1 MSAATPITWTAH
13 TADELHAL
21 SRHCGDAKQASR
33 ARALAMIMEG
43 ASRTEAARAQGMEL
57 QILRDWVLRY
67 NTEGFDGLADLPRG
81 GSEGRLTDAQIAEI
95 GAWIEAGPELERD
108 GVTRWRVQDI
118 LRKIEEAFGVIY
130 TESGA
135 RMMLRRAGFRFVSGR
150 PVHPKADAERQRS
163 FVAEFEAQLTSA
175 LSSEAL
181 AGPIEIW
188 FQDEARIGQKGMT
201 TRVWANGKQRP
212 RIVRDHRYGYVYL
225 FGATCAERGVGIAHV
240 ADRAN
245 TASMNEH
252 LAAIGAAVAPG
263 AHGVIVLDGAGW
275 HRSGDLLV
283 PPNLTLVHLPP
294 YSPEL
299 NPMEQ
304 IILFLKSNRFAN
316 RVFKD
321 VSALRDACWTGWQW
335 LTDQPDV
342 ITNTTRRSWAVA
354 PSC

>member
-13 TADELHAL
+13 TADEFHAL

-118 LRKIEEAFGVIY
+118 VRKIEEAFGVIY

-150 PVHPKADAERQRS
+150 PVHPKSRRGAAEVVRGGVRGT
-163 FVAEFEAQLTSA
+163 VDVGAQL
-175 LSSEAL
+175 
-181 AGPIEIW
+181 
-188 FQDEARIGQKGMT
+188 
-201 TRVWANGKQRP
+201 
-212 RIVRDHRYGYVYL
+212 
-225 FGATCAERGVGIAHV
+225 
-240 ADRAN
+240 
-245 TASMNEH
+245 
-252 LAAIGAAVAPG
+252 
-263 AHGVIVLDGAGW
+263 
-275 HRSGDLLV
+275 
-283 PPNLTLVHLPP
+283 
-294 YSPEL
+294 
-299 NPMEQ
+299 
-304 IILFLKSNRFAN
+304 
-316 RVFKD
+316 
-321 VSALRDACWTGWQW
+321 
-335 LTDQPDV
+335 
-342 ITNTTRRSWAVA
+342 
-354 PSC
+354 